1 MQEGKKNTTMENTRI
16 FGIKG
21 YDLRQVTRRRLE
33 KGNLGEG
40 LSTVVEQEILE
51 HQIKEAL
58 EKAYPVFGF
67 FKKGKLWGCYI
78 FEVVE
83 SKKSSIEPVP
93 EIHSE
98 MLKMYSLKYSYI
110 HPNMK
115 QQEEKMMAA
124 IFTKIKQCT
133 IQSKVF
139 QNKKTPV
146 CDGFILQD
154 RSYVY
159 KTNSKSGIPTCFYY
173 AIAVGIGYGMFID
186 NIPMGVGLGCAIGL
200 SGGYGTTF
208 LKGTITTHT
217 IEVEEQ
223 IK

>member
-40 LSTVVEQEILE
+40 LST
-51 HQIKEAL
+51 
-58 EKAYPVFGF
+58 
-67 FKKGKLWGCYI
+67 
-78 FEVVE
+78 VVE

-173 AIAVGIGYGMFID
+173 AIAVGIACGVCID
-186 NIPMGVGLGCAIGL
+186 NIPMGVGLGCAVGL
-200 SGGYGTTF
+200 SGGYGNTL
-208 LKGTITTHT
+208 LKGTISSHTTK
-217 IEVEEQ
+217 IEE
-223 IK
+223 